1 MLIGIRFILPAL
13 LGLLLLACATA
24 TGQQPVPEPTAT
36 VAEAPTVSPS
46 EEIAV
51 SSGIFHCDA
60 DTPHPFHNVNTW
72 TEHQPFYGDAI
83 QLPSDLWQ
91 QVHEERGL
99 LVYFLTRGNAADNQ
113 RVAALTF
120 YSYSDDYVHNELEL
134 TWDEFVQQNLA
145 NIADDGDVVPNYR
158 LVRQW
163 EVEPK
168 PMYVPGAGQ
177 FGSLPTIWDQRAEFR
192 YGGVGD
198 DTTVDGY
205 GMSKRIGPYY
215 YFVRLDVCANNP
227 DPDGVDMVEK
237 LFDSLSN
244 SGYGNYW

>member
-1 MLIGIRFILPAL
+1 MLIGIRIILPAL
-13 LGLLLLACATA
+13 LVLLMLACSGSAT
-24 TGQQPVPEPTAT
+24 QPVPEPTAT
-36 VAEAPTVSPS
+36 VVVTPTASPAEETAG
-46 EEIAV
+46 
-51 SSGIFHCDA
+51 SSGIFQCDA
-60 DTPHPFHNVNTW
+60 DTPHPFQNVNTW
-72 TEHQPFYGDAI
+72 TEHQPLHDALL
-83 QLPSDLWQ
+83 QLPSNVWEQ
-91 QVHEERGL
+91 SHKERGL
-99 LVYFLTRGNAADNQ
+99 VVYFLPVNGTTENQ
-113 RVAALTF
+113 WSAALTF
-120 YSYSDDYVHNELEL
+120 YGYYETHIRDEVGL

-145 NIADDGDVVPNYR
+145 NIADDGDAVPNFR

-215 YFVRLDVCANNP
+215 YFVRIDVCANNR
-227 DPDGVDMVEK
+227 DPDGAAVVEK